1 MDYGPIRGQYLPVQ
15 DTCHH
20 YDFLTTGD
28 YLPDDSGLSAPP
40 SARRLAWGKQTESG
54 HQVTETAEEEDQEE
68 ECHDLDE
75 EENDI
80 VSWCWDPL
88 APPDQWNASIKSIDQ
103 SEASIKS
110 ID

>member
-1 MDYGPIRGQYLPVQ
+1 MR
-15 DTCHH
+15 
-20 YDFLTTGD
+20 
-28 YLPDDSGLSAPP
+28 
-40 SARRLAWGKQTESG
+40 TESG

-88 APPDQWNASIKSIDQ
+88 APPDQWEASIKRTDQLEASIKSIDQ
-103 SEASIKS
+103 SEASITWMLVDHRH
-110 ID
+110 I